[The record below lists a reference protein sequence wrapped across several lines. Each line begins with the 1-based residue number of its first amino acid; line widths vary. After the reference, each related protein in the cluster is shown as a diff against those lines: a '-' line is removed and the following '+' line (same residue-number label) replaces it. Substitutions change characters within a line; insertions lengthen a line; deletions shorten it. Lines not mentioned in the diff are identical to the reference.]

1 MSLKIGIVGLPNV
14 GKSTLFNAL
23 TRQTAEAANF
33 AFTTIEPNIGVV
45 PVPDERL
52 EKLAVMHKSAK
63 IVPTS
68 IEFVDIAGLVRG
80 AHEGEGLGNKF
91 LSYIR
96 EVDAIAHVVRFFDDP
111 NVIHVDGKPDPL
123 RDAAT
128 IETELALTDLETVER
143 ALKTAEDKVKGQDKE
158 AIAQSA
164 VLKKVYEKLSAGRP
178 ARETSLNPKE
188 EELIRGISLLT
199 RKPTLYIANV
209 SEEQIGKADQVI
221 REFAEKYAP
230 SLPLEAPP
238 LAGRS
243 GMLPISI
250 KIEQEIVELP
260 DEERATFLAEY
271 GLKETGLSRLIK
283 ASYELLGLITFLTT
297 GPDETRAWTV
307 QKGSFAP
314 QAAGKI
320 HSDLERGFI
329 RAETVA
335 YKDLVT
341 AGSYA
346 AARAAGKVR
355 DEGKEYVVKDGDIMI
370 IKFSV

>member
-1 MSLKIGIVGLPNV
+1 MALQIGLIGLPNV

-23 TRQTAEAANF
+23 TKQAAQTANF
-33 AFTTIEPNIGVV
+33 PFTTIEPNVGVV

-52 EKLAVMHKSAK
+52 EKLATMHKSAK
-63 IVPTS
+63 VVPTA

-91 LSYIR
+91 LSHIR

-111 NVIHVDGKPDPL
+111 NVIHVDGAANPL
-123 RDAAT
+123 RDVET
-128 IETELALTDLETVER
+128 IETELGLADLATVER
-143 ALKTAEDKVKGQDKE
+143 ALKTAEDNPTSLKLRGAGAKGPKD
-158 AIAQSA
+158 
-164 VLKKVYEKLSAGRP
+164 VLQKVYKTLSAGRP
-178 ARETSLNPKE
+178 ARETELTPKE
-188 EELIRGISLLT
+188 EELMQGISLLT
-199 RKPTLYIANV
+199 RKPTLYVANL
-209 SEEQIGKADQVI
+209 SEEQIKDPQTTAD
-221 REFAEKYAP
+221 FAKIYKP
-230 SLPLEAPP
+230 V
-238 LAGRS
+238 
-243 GMLPISI
+243 LPISI

-260 DEERATFLAEY
+260 DEEQATFLAEY
-271 GLKETGLSRLIK
+271 GLTETGLNRLIK

-307 QKGSFAP
+307 TKGSLAP

-335 YKDLVT
+335 YADLIAT
-341 AGSYA
+341 GSYA

-355 DEGKEYVVKDGDIMI
+355 DEGKEYTVKDGDILV